1 MNPLPKEK
9 AMEEIPLI
17 KLGQGRDEPC
27 RWADD
32 PAPVSPE
39 LARIKRKSLIAG
51 VLCALVGVGIFG
63 ALVAAAGI
71 TNACFFA
78 AFCLGFVLAMVLLS
92 GWCE

>member
-1 MNPLPKEK
+1 MSLLPKEK

-32 PAPVSPE
+32 PVPVSPE
-39 LARIKRKSLIAG
+39 LARIKRKSMIAG
-51 VLCALVGVGIFG
+51 ALSALVGVSIFG
-63 ALVAAAGI
+63 ALIAAAGI
-71 TNACFFA
+71 ANACFFA

>member
-1 MNPLPKEK
+1 MTDQ
-9 AMEEIPLI
+9 EIPLI

-32 PAPVSPE
+32 PIPQTKESPE
-39 LARIKRKSLIAG
+39 ILKIKRKSLLSGI
-51 VLCALVGVGIFG
+51 LSALVGVGIFG

-71 TNACFFA
+71 VNACFFA